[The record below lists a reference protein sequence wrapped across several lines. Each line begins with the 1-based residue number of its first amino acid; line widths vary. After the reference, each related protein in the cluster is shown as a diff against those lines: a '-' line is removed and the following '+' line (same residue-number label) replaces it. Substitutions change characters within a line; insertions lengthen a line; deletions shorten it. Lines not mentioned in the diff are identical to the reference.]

1 MPPMA
6 PDPEVGKQSCKNS
19 KNLTE
24 MSPEEVLETVKNKT
38 VEAGGKVYD
47 FGGRAIN
54 TIQEKISNGQI
65 K

>member
-1 MPPMA
+1 
-6 PDPEVGKQSCKNS
+6 
-19 KNLTE
+19 

-54 TIQEKISNGQI
+54 TIQEKISNG
-65 K
+65 